1 LPRAPAKEDRMSEQ
15 RTRGSENNPWKTA
28 VIGGGVAALIFMAT
42 GAVIAYLQDDP
53 TEAEI
58 AAEAPAAETAPATAA
73 GPPPPVAS
81 APPASV
87 VEDCNRYAAAADRS
101 EGEIA
106 KKGLLGGALGA
117 GVGAAGGA
125 IADGG
130 EGAGK
135 GAGIG
140 ALVGAVGG
148 SLYGLNEENQRT
160 EAARA
165 AYRDCL
171 ERQGY

>member
-1 LPRAPAKEDRMSEQ
+1 MSDPQRA
-15 RTRGSENNPWKTA
+15 RGSENNPWKTA

-42 GAVIAYLQDDP
+42 GAVIAYFQDDA
-53 TEAEI
+53 TEEPAEI
-58 AAEAPAAETAPATAA
+58 AAEAPAAEPSAAPT
-73 GPPPPVAS
+73 PTVAS

-106 KKGLLGGALGA
+106 KKGLIGGALGA

-165 AYRDCL
+165 AYRDCM